1 MNSGNSIA
9 LIQIAGHFLMHIPAQ
24 SVTPLMTKV
33 WAEVRWSVS
42 RAEQDT
48 LKPER
53 QVSSSYWFSGWRGQV
68 WKLEENMKHD
78 WGKDRMSWNQMPKM
92 QGYQCVQG
100 HIPGEAESNTTQ
112 ARPGTWNRD
121 RLFVCDPFLFVWRQL
136 LLCCGITLFQ
146 RISWLDQIMW
156 VASFLLDSHCLR
168 LSLLAPCGVLHGTQ

>member
-1 MNSGNSIA
+1 MNSGNCIA
-9 LIQIAGHFLMHIPAQ
+9 LKQIAGYFLKHIPAP
-24 SVTPLMTKV
+24 SVTPLTTKV

-68 WKLEENMKHD
+68 WKLEESMKHD

-100 HIPGEAESNTTQ
+100 HIPGEAETNTTQ
-112 ARPGTWNRD
+112 ARPDTWNRD
-121 RLFVCDPFLFVWRQL
+121 RLFVWPCSLCLKTAASLLWDHIVSTYLLIGSDSVGGFLFTW
-136 LLCCGITLFQ
+136 
-146 RISWLDQIMW
+146 
-156 VASFLLDSHCLR
+156 
-168 LSLLAPCGVLHGTQ
+168 